1 MSTWAKELTSNV
13 CLHNNENKN
22 EKVIKALFF
31 FSGDGGNDVSM
42 IQAADCGIGIEGK
55 VKTGV
60 YCTSSSVIF

>member
-1 MSTWAKELTSNV
+1 MSTWAKKLPSKV
-13 CLHNNENKN
+13 CLLNNENKN
-22 EKVIKALFF
+22 ERSNKSFF
-31 FSGDGGNDVSM
+31 FSSGDGGNDVSM